1 MGPASASVLSKA
13 KSRIASL
20 ASAQPA
26 HDLEKNIRALLSASL
41 QRLDLVPREEFDT
54 QRLLLQRALEQVRA
68 LETRISALEA
78 GRAP

>member
-1 MGPASASVLSKA
+1 MSTFQTFVDQISG
-13 KSRIASL
+13 RIASL
-20 ASAQPA
+20 ASAQPE

>member
-1 MGPASASVLSKA
+1 MSTFQTFVDQISG
-13 KSRIASL
+13 RIASL

-68 LETRISALEA
+68 LETRITALEA